1 MSILIATEQVIL
13 LGDLWNVFIQI
24 LQSACLFSNNSW
36 PGLTSSLMALFSKM
50 LVNVSIG
57 FWTFSTRVPNKICL
71 MLVWILLRMSNWF
84 TPCLKD
90 FFCSTLSISYNVWN
104 VDLLLHPIQNH
115 ELILSILPIIKVFLK
130 YSTIVWTHPLKN
142 HVDVVIEYLNMRRW
156 LVLNNLRKFLCSW
169 LVDLAIILPT
179 RTETVLKLNV
189 SSASYALMASIHHH
203 GRSISSGH
211 YTCNVFY
218 PDTAFLC
225 NDNQILALNN
235 FSQLSDSVY
244 MVFYSRY
251 VSGTSWV

>member
-1 MSILIATEQVIL
+1 MRNTHKVLK
-13 LGDLWNVFIQI
+13 
-24 LQSACLFSNNSW
+24 
-36 PGLTSSLMALFSKM
+36 ALFSKM

-71 MLVWILLRMSNWF
+71 MLVWILLRMSSWF

-104 VDLLLHPIQNH
+104 VDLLLHRIQNH

-156 LVLNNLRKFLCSW
+156 LVLNNLQKFLCSW

-179 RTETVLKLNV
+179 RTETVLKSVRSWMFPQRPMLWWRLFIIMVEV
-189 SSASYALMASIHHH
+189 SVLATIRVTFFIQIRL
-203 GRSISSGH
+203 
-211 YTCNVFY
+211 FY
-218 PDTAFLC
+218 VMIIKFWL
-225 NDNQILALNN
+225 
-235 FSQLSDSVY
+235 
-244 MVFYSRY
+244 
-251 VSGTSWV
+251 